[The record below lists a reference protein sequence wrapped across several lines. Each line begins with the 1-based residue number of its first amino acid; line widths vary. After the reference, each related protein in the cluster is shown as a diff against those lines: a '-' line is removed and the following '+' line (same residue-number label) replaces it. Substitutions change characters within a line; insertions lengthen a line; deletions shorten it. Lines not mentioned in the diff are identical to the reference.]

1 MNSLKKIYHLST
13 CDTNKAILAE
23 VNPTKDI
30 ELIDIKE
37 QNIKA
42 KELDFAAKQLGSYEA
57 LFSKKAMKYRSMG
70 LNKVELSEKD
80 IRKLILEEY
89 TFLKR
94 PVSIINGKVTAGITK
109 DAIEQ
114 LKNNIHHKTK

>member
-1 MNSLKKIYHLST
+1 MKTVKRIYHLST
-13 CDTNKAILAE
+13 CDTNKAILKE
-23 VNPTKDI
+23 VKPGLEV
-30 ELIDIKE
+30 ELVDIKE
-37 QNIKA
+37 NNIKA
-42 KELDFAAKQLGSYEA
+42 KELDYAAKQLGSYEA
-57 LFSKKAMKYRSMG
+57 LFSRKAMKYRSMG
-70 LNKVELSEKD
+70 LNNRVLTEAE

-114 LKNNIHHKTK
+114 MKKNIHG